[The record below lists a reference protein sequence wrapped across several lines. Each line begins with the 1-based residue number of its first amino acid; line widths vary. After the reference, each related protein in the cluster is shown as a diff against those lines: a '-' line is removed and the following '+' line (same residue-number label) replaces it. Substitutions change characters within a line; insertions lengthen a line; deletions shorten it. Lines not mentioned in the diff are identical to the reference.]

1 MEGANAPSAQE
12 ITIMKELIDFIAVS
26 SYQASLNKIQKM
38 KAQGIISS
46 DEAVELCWATLIK
59 TITV

>member
-59 TITV
+59 TVTV

>member
-1 MEGANAPSAQE
+1 MEGVNAPSSQE

-59 TITV
+59 TVTV